1 MIPPTSSTG
10 AQSAPATPRAADIE
24 LIEAEA
30 WSELQLHSPRDFQ
43 RQFGITVERIAGGV
57 LLLANRSP
65 TLAVNRVL
73 GLGLTKPLTERQLDA
88 VIAAYST
95 AGVERFV
102 VQWSPAAEPA
112 AVPEWLTDRGFTLLS
127 RIAKVYR
134 RSDGVSL
141 ERPPDP
147 RLSVTEIGAEDAE
160 VYEQIV
166 AAPLGVP
173 EGLGP
178 GIRSTV
184 GRPGWR
190 YYMVHEGDRP
200 IAGAALYVRG
210 RLGWFGLGATI
221 ESDRRRGAQ
230 TALFAR
236 RFADAA
242 RDGCQWVSADTLAE
256 TPDRPNQSFRNMR
269 RAGFATLYE
278 RPNYLLDLRPSE
290 SAPAPLA

>member
-1 MIPPTSSTG
+1 MIPATSSTG
-10 AQSAPATPRAADIE
+10 AQSAPAAPRAADIE

-30 WSELQLHSPRDFQ
+30 WSELQLQSPRDFQ

-73 GLGLTKPLTERQLDA
+73 GLGLSQPLTERQLDA

-112 AVPEWLTDRGFTLLS
+112 AVPEWLADRGFTLLS

-134 RSDGVSL
+134 RSDGVSM
-141 ERPPDP
+141 EKPQDA

-160 VYEQIV
+160 VYERIV

-184 GRPGWR
+184 GHPGWR
-190 YYMVHEGDRP
+190 YYMVHDEERP

-242 RDGCQWVSADTLAE
+242 RDGCDWVSADTLAE
-256 TPDRPNQSFRNMR
+256 TPDRPNQSYRNMR

-278 RPNYLLDLRPSE
+278 RPNYLLDLRAAQSG
-290 SAPAPLA
+290 PAPLA